1 MENKYIYAKII
12 ILLLLLLSVYYYN
25 NIPNQP
31 ELEDI
36 NAINTRILDFVLDT
50 YTIDDITTP
59 KWDK

>member
-1 MENKYIYAKII
+1 MEKKYIYAIMII
-12 ILLLLLLSVYYYN
+12 ILLLSVYYYN